1 MPLNTRRLFVACT
14 LIVAFLAQTLPA
26 GSQVSREELD
36 DARERRDEA
45 NARLDDAIAEYD
57 AVYAELST
65 VTFRLG
71 EFEDRIR
78 GYEAEIGD
86 LHDLVEA
93 QAIAAYKSGNTGDVG
108 VLFGVDSLTELLTGR
123 EFLERAAE
131 REISIMDRLRA
142 VRNGLST
149 TKERLEEDRDRLS
162 ELEIEQA
169 GLIDEFESL
178 FQSLE
183 TDYAELRVEFE
194 EQERRRREEERRR
207 RLAAIAALEGAA
219 AGASA
224 SQTEG
229 FVCFFDP
236 PYRFVNDWGN
246 PRSGGRTHKGT
257 DVVASYDHPVKA
269 VATGTVLI
277 RNSDL
282 GGLSLWLDA
291 DNGTSYYYAH
301 LSGYA
306 GGLSDGDRVG
316 VGQVIAYN
324 GDSGNARGGVPHVH
338 FQIHPGGRGNEPVN
352 PYPTLVEHCA

>member
-1 MPLNTRRLFVACT
+1 MFLVKRRLFVALV
-14 LIVAFLAQTLPA
+14 LIASFLVQAVPA
-26 GSQVSREELD
+26 GSQVSRDELD
-36 DARERRDEA
+36 EARTLRDEA
-45 NARLDDAIAEYD
+45 NARLDEVIAEYD
-57 AVYAELST
+57 GVYSELSN

-71 EFEDRIR
+71 EFEERIR
-78 GYEAEIGD
+78 GYEAEIDD
-86 LHDLVEA
+86 LHDLVQA

-108 VLFGVDSLTELLTGR
+108 VLFGVDNLTELITGR

-142 VRNGLST
+142 VRNGLTT
-149 TKERLEEDRDRLS
+149 TKERLEEDRERLS
-162 ELEIEQA
+162 ELEIQQA
-169 GLIDEFESL
+169 ALVEEFDLL

-183 TDYAELRVEFE
+183 TEYQELQAEFA
-194 EQERRRREEERRR
+194 EQERLRREEERRR

-257 DVVASYDHPVKA
+257 DVVAAYDHPVKA
-269 VATGTVLI
+269 VASGTVLV

-282 GGLSLWLDA
+282 GGVSLWLDA

-306 GGLSDGDRVG
+306 AGLSDGDRVG
-316 VGQVIAYN
+316 AGQVIAYN

-352 PYPTLVEHCA
+352 PYPTLVEHCG